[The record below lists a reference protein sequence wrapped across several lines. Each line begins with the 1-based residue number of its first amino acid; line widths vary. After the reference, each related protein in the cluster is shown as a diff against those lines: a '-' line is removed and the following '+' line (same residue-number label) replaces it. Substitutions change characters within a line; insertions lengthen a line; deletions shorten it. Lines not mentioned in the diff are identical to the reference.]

1 MNRIAQLKE
10 KTIVEISLFLALL
23 FPFVPPKYASIS
35 LILFTISSIVAFVK
49 AKNTDFKWNAI
60 VVFGIFI
67 FIPLLYF
74 IQLIF
79 ANDLGFVW
87 KIVERKLAFFI
98 APLAFLLIS
107 TTKIN
112 LNPITYVRFFFRTV
126 VIFVVYCIIQISL
139 QGFHSNY
146 LQSGGFAF
154 AFRTTIEEISKLHPS
169 YFGLFIAFSMLVGM
183 DEMFQDWRK
192 LNKLT
197 KAWMSFSLI
206 VLLVFLLFL
215 AARMAL
221 IGLLFS
227 SVILVHKRI
236 PSWKIKVRVLI
247 VAITCF
253 VVAMVLIPS
262 ISSRLNEINSTEN
275 NGTSIR
281 TTIWSCSTDLIQEN
295 PIKGVGLE
303 NVQHK
308 LNACYEEKNKYLAT
322 LNHDYNTHN
331 EFLNQWAS
339 FGIIGCLALLLLL
352 GAFFYYSKK
361 QIIFLVFSL
370 LVSTSLLTE
379 NLLERQMGIFFVAI
393 FGGLFVFNFSIK
405 HSINKS

>member
-1 MNRIAQLKE
+1 MNRIAHLKE
-10 KTIVEISLFLALL
+10 KSLVEISLFLALL
-23 FPFVPPKYASIS
+23 FPFVPSKFAS
-35 LILFTISSIVAFVK
+35 LLLFLFTISSIIAFVK
-49 AKNTDFKWNAI
+49 AKNTVFKWNEI
-60 VVFGIFI
+60 LVFGIFI
-67 FIPLLYF
+67 FIPLMYF
-74 IQLIF
+74 FQLIF
-79 ANDLGFVW
+79 ADDIGFVW
-87 KIVERKLAFFI
+87 KIVERKLALFI
-98 APLAFLLIS
+98 APLAFLLVS
-107 TTKIN
+107 TSKIN
-112 LNPITYVRFFFRTV
+112 LNPLTYVRFFFRV
-126 VIFVVYCIIQISL
+126 MVIFVVYCILQISL

-169 YFGLFIAFSMLVGM
+169 YFGLFIAFSILIGM
-183 DEMFQDWRK
+183 DELFQDWRK

-197 KAWMSFSLI
+197 KVWMSFSLI

-221 IGLLFS
+221 IGLVLS
-227 SVILVHKRI
+227 SVIILHQRI
-236 PSWKIKVRVLI
+236 QSWKIKVGVFFI
-247 VAITCF
+247 AITCF

-281 TTIWSCSTDLIQEN
+281 TTIWSCATQLIQEN
-295 PIKGVGLE
+295 PFMGVGLE

-308 LNACYEEKNKYLAT
+308 LNVCYKTKNEYLAT
-322 LNHDYNTHN
+322 LDHDYNTHN

-339 FGIIGCLALLLLL
+339 FGIIGCLALLILL

-361 QIIFLVFSL
+361 QFIFLVFSL
-370 LVSTSLLTE
+370 LISTSMLTE

-393 FGGLFVFNFSIK
+393 FGGLFVFNLPNNYTIK
-405 HSINKS
+405 K